1 VPDRPPTRLRYPG
14 LLIAAIMALAALLR
28 FWTIGSG
35 LPYVVGADEPDIMVR
50 VLHMLRAGDFNPH
63 GFFDYPTLTFYMQV
77 AVASARFLAGAMA
90 GDWTNL
96 DHVWPG
102 DFYLWARGLTALMSV
117 FTVYVV
123 YRAGTRWG
131 TLTAI
136 VAALAMAVQPQ
147 LVREAH
153 YALTDTPLT
162 MFVALT
168 MLLSL
173 CACETGRLRWFI
185 LAGAIAG
192 LAAATKY
199 NGGLAIVMPLA
210 AIVHVGALR
219 SRSLALLG
227 VVVGAAAA
235 FVAGA
240 PYSLLD
246 LPGFLNGFA
255 ALMQHYNQERHGLEP
270 SASVYG
276 KHIADWFSVSAPG
289 GRHFR
294 FTAWP
299 AAGLCTLGAFNIA
312 TGGGSTQRLAQS
324 LILLLFPVA
333 YFWFISNHSLVFAR
347 YAMPLLPALCI
358 TLGRGVELLWDAVP
372 VWLLGAWSRRI
383 ARAALFLALIPPA
396 LQAYWFDYDRRQVST
411 TELAAQWL
419 VENVKPGELVVIE
432 SMAMTL
438 PPTVRAENTLRLIS
452 EPFEAYR
459 DKGVAYL
466 VSSSTETD
474 RYFGNPAQ
482 YPGQLAAY
490 KVLLQSTRLA
500 TRFAPIK
507 DERPGPTWQVLRI
520 EK

>member
-1 VPDRPPTRLRYPG
+1 MPDQPPTRLRYPG
-14 LLIAAIMALAALLR
+14 LLIAAIIALAAVLR

-50 VLHMLRAGDFNPH
+50 VLHMLRSGDFNPH
-63 GFFDYPTLTFYMQV
+63 GFYDYPTLTFYMQV

-102 DFYLWARGLTALMSV
+102 DFYLCARGLTALLSV
-117 FTVYVV
+117 VTVYVV

-162 MFVALT
+162 FFVAMT

-185 LAGAIAG
+185 LAGAGAG

-199 NGGLAIVMPLA
+199 NGGLAIIMPLA
-210 AIVHVGALR
+210 AILHVGALGG
-219 SRSLALLG
+219 RSLALFG
-227 VVVGAAAA
+227 VLAGAAGA

-270 SASVYG
+270 SGSVYA
-276 KHIADWFSVSAPG
+276 KHVADWFSVSDPS
-289 GRHFR
+289 GRHYR

-299 AAGLCTLGAFNIA
+299 AAALITIGAFNVA
-312 TGGGSTQRLAQS
+312 TRAASGARLAQS
-324 LILLLFPVA
+324 LVLLLFPVT

-347 YAMPLLPALCI
+347 YAMPLLPAVCVAF
-358 TLGRGVELLWDAVP
+358 GRGVELLWDAVP
-372 VWLLGAWSRRI
+372 VWLLGTWTRRI
-383 ARAALFLALIPPA
+383 ARIALFLTLIPSA

-419 VENVKPGELVVIE
+419 VENVKPGEFVVIE

-438 PPTVRAENTLRLIS
+438 PPAVHAENTLRLIS
-452 EPFEAYR
+452 EPLEAYR
-459 DKGVAYL
+459 NKGVTYL

-474 RYFGNPAQ
+474 KYFGNPAQ